1 MSLTAD
7 VDTVALWLDALL
19 TDVPVESVEWPSEY
33 CNRETG
39 RLYQPHSDEERLFVF
54 SRTKRYAMAKGGEG
68 AGKSVA
74 GIIKDL
80 NNLRMGANGILCSP
94 DFEHFKRSLWPE
106 FRRWCPVGCLVE
118 KDRYRLS
125 ADWEASRP
133 FELHFIAENKNIVT
147 LYCGG
152 IDDPGAWE
160 GPNVNFAHLDEAR
173 RKKDAQA
180 LKVLDGRV
188 RIPGPNGEMPQLY
201 LTTTPRKNWLYEYF
215 GPLKKDDVRAAF
227 KADSLVV
234 TLLTEDNERAG
245 NLEAGYTQKR
255 GQSLTESERRVLLKA
270 EWEDIDEAESFLP
283 SMTLWDACQEQLP
296 TLTNREPMV
305 IAMDGATGRTDSKS
319 DCFAVL
325 GMTRHP
331 KRAEDVAARLTAKW
345 QAQAGQHI
353 DFEGTDERP
362 GPLKF
367 IRNLCQVYNVVQ
379 ICYDPHEL
387 HYAAQVLNKE
397 NIAWLKEFPQGT
409 QRGEADK
416 QLLDLIM
423 QRRLAHDGDPDL
435 REHIANADQKKDAQD
450 KKLRIVK
457 REESLKIDL
466 AICLSMSSYETLRLN
481 L

>member
-1 MSLTAD
+1 
-7 VDTVALWLDALL
+7 
-19 TDVPVESVEWPSEY
+19 
-33 CNRETG
+33 
-39 RLYQPHSDEERLFVF
+39 
-54 SRTKRYAMAKGGEG
+54 
-68 AGKSVA
+68 
-74 GIIKDL
+74 
-80 NNLRMGANGILCSP
+80 MGANGILCSP

-106 FRRWCPVGCLVE
+106 FRRWCPIECVVE
-118 KDRYRLS
+118 KERYRFS
-125 ADWEASRP
+125 ADWEPSRP
-133 FELHFIAENKNIVT
+133 FEIHFMPEATKNLST

-173 RKKDAQA
+173 RKKDAGA

-188 RIPGPNGEMPQLY
+188 RIPGPHGESPQLY

-215 GPLKKDDVRAAF
+215 GPAGKDDIRVAF

-255 GQSLTESERRVLLKA
+255 GQSLTESEKRVLLNA

-283 SMTLWDACQEQLP
+283 SMALWDAIQEKLP
-296 TLTNREPMV
+296 ALGNREPLV

-319 DCFAVL
+319 DCFGIV
-325 GMTRHP
+325 GVTRHP
-331 KRAEDVAARLTAKW
+331 TRRDDVAARLAAKW

-367 IRNLCQVYNVVQ
+367 LRSLCKAYNVVQ
-379 ICYDPHEL
+379 ICYDPSEL

-397 NIAWLKEFPQGT
+397 SIAWLKEFPQGA
-409 QRGEADK
+409 QRGESDK

-423 QRRLAHDGDPDL
+423 QRRLAHDGNVDL
-435 REHIANADQKKDAQD
+435 REHVSNANQKKDAQD

-457 REESLKIDL
+457 REESMKIDL
-466 AICLSMSSYETLRLN
+466 CVCLSMATFESLRLN